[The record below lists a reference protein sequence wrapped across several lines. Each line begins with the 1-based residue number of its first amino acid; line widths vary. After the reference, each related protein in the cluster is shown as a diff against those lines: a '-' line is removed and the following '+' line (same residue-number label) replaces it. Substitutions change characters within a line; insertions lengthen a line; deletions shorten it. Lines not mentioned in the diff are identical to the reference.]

1 MSKIFMIGDV
11 HLALG
16 YPNKLENWYKVHK
29 EYFND
34 FLIPLLKSKVKEGDI
49 IVGLGDFFDNR
60 NVIPIDILNYAIDIV
75 ETIAKIAPFH
85 MIIGN
90 HDLWSKSTSDINT
103 MRPFRYIPNVYIYSD
118 ITKIKYNNINILMMP
133 YIDKR
138 IEQIKHIQNN
148 KDCQYLFC
156 HSDLNGAKMHL
167 TSVAL
172 KNPDKIDVNEFSAF
186 KKVYSGH
193 LHIRS
198 SMKNVEFVGSI
209 FQMDRN
215 DIGDQKGI
223 TVLDT
228 NTDKSIFIPNK
239 ISPIFMKF
247 TIKNEEDVNNLEQY
261 KNSKN
266 YIDLII
272 SNNLLISNRKLR
284 RRLEGIL
291 ENGNFATIE
300 YLDDITEDLVD
311 GEEIKEELILES
323 NVDITSSLDFNE
335 YIKDYI
341 LKQKYDN
348 EIFKNGVLQEFDE
361 ITKIYTEN
369 YINKNNI

>member
-323 NVDITSSLDFNE
+323 EVDITSSLDFNE

-369 YINKNNI
+369 YINKK

>member
-1 MSKIFMIGDV
+1 MIGDV

-16 YPNKLENWYKVHK
+16 YPNKLENWYKVHR

-49 IVGLGDFFDNR
+49 IMGLGDFFDNR

-75 ETIAKIAPFH
+75 ETISKIAPFH

-90 HDLWSKSTSDINT
+90 HDLWSKSTSEINT
-103 MRPFRYIPNVYIYSD
+103 MRPFRHIPNVHIYSEV
-118 ITKIKYNNINILMMP
+118 TKITYNNVNILMMP

-138 IEQIKHIQNN
+138 LEQIKHIQDN
-148 KDCQYLFC
+148 KDCHYLFC

-167 TSVAL
+167 TSVAQ
-172 KNPDKIDVNEFSAF
+172 KNPDKINVEEFSIF

-215 DIGDQKGI
+215 DTGDQKGI

-228 NTDKSIFIPNK
+228 NTNNSVFIPNN

-247 TIKNEEDVNNLEQY
+247 TIKNEEDVNNIEQY
-261 KNSKN
+261 KNTKN
-266 YIDLII
+266 YIDLTI

-284 RRLEGIL
+284 RKLEGIL
-291 ENGNFATIE
+291 ENGNFATID
-300 YLDDITEDLVD
+300 YLDDITETLVD
-311 GEEIKEELILES
+311 GEEIKEEIILES
-323 NVDITSSLDFNE
+323 NMDSISSLDFNDF
-335 YIKDYI
+335 IKEYI

-348 EIFKNGVLQEFDE
+348 ENFKNGILTEFDE
-361 ITKIYTEN
+361 IVSIYNEN
-369 YINKNNI
+369 YKLKK